1 MKSSYYSIRHSVA
14 TVVALCIV
22 TDFSFGSVSCQDGVD
37 YKNSCNPYRVK
48 LIGFNEKNDK
58 STKDTNLD
66 SKTSEVVINQAKSY
80 FDTLLSRYSDNY
92 NGKYGLQ
99 SIIDRD
105 GYDSFKDNAK
115 KSSSTKLDS
124 KKSKEIAKKSKK
136 ESEKTIK
143 RVSTTDDN
151 KDIKQVDKSEIKP
164 DIAEYKNSLPKVKKY
179 KFYTVKKG
187 DSISL
192 IAKRYGVDIDSLKR
206 LNSLDKNS
214 TVKIGKKLKIP
225 FDVTSEELVNG
236 DSKDKI
242 NIQKSDLAKV
252 KQYKFYTVKK
262 GDSLSLIAKRYGVD
276 IDSLKRLNSLD
287 KNSTVKIGKRL
298 KIPFDVTF
306 KELANGDSKDKIN
319 IQKSD
324 LAKVNKYKFYTVKK
338 GDSLSLIAKRYGVD
352 IKSLKILNSLDK
364 NNTVKIGKR
373 LKIPL
378 DVVFEDSQ
386 KVAISDSRLR
396 VGSKNSNSLVS
407 KDFYTV
413 KKGDS
418 LSLIAKKSGV
428 SITKLRE
435 INRLSRSSHIKVG
448 DKIYLRSLRLSKL
461 ENRVYDF
468 NKNIKFKKS
477 PRLNYKKKIR
487 VVATAYT
494 SHVNQT
500 DDSPFLAAWNNR
512 LRPGMKI
519 IAVSP
524 DLIKKYGLT
533 NGVKVK
539 ISGLPGYYTVRDK
552 MNARLRN
559 HIDIYMGVNKRRALR
574 WGRRRIVL
582 YW

>member
-151 KDIKQVDKSEIKP
+151 KDIKEVDKSEIKP

-252 KQYKFYTVKK
+252 
-262 GDSLSLIAKRYGVD
+262 
-276 IDSLKRLNSLD
+276 
-287 KNSTVKIGKRL
+287 
-298 KIPFDVTF
+298 
-306 KELANGDSKDKIN
+306 
-319 IQKSD
+319 
-324 LAKVNKYKFYTVKK
+324 NKYKFYTVKK

-396 VGSKNSNSLVS
+396 VGSKNSNSLES